1 MALVHLDSSA
11 NIFTCYSFRI
21 TDDPKFTDQFI
32 INIKKYLKKYSI
44 DILYSTAGIHK
55 AVDRPHFHYHLI
67 VNEPEGFKRPIN
79 NANQHFRNFLKLKEN
94 TEMRIPPTKGQCLKF
109 EIRDNQDHKKCLMY
123 PLKEG
128 LPIFSG
134 CVMQSLDLESL
145 INNATALYQ
154 ASSENPKKKRATE
167 LADLSKKCMKHL
179 DEYQDYIA
187 SCKEE
192 DKYCQNVRVNNPYIK
207 VYEEAILMSRKFYKD
222 EGYYTPN
229 TPSTT
234 AMKWLNKTGL
244 LRSQDFIQLYS
255 PLSRLR

>member
-1 MALVHLDSSA
+1 MAIITIDQSS

-21 TDDPKFTDQFI
+21 TDDPIFTDQFI
-32 INIKKYLKKYSI
+32 DNIKKYLKKYSI

-55 AVDRPHFHYHLI
+55 SAGRPHFHYHLI

-79 NANQHFRNFLKLKEN
+79 NCNQHFRNFLKLKEN
-94 TEMRIPPTKGQCLKF
+94 KDMRIPPTKGQCLKY
-109 EIRDNQDHKKCLMY
+109 EIRDNQDREKVLMY

-128 LPIFSG
+128 LPIHSG
-134 CVMQSLDLESL
+134 CFMQSLDLQEL
-145 INNATALYQ
+145 INKATSLYA

-167 LADLSKKCMKHL
+167 LAELSKKCMKHL
-179 DEYQDYIA
+179 DEYKEMIA
-187 SCKEE
+187 SCAAARQ
-192 DKYCQNVRVNNPYIK
+192 YVQGVQVNNPNIQ
-207 VYEEAILMSRKFYKD
+207 VYEKAVLMARQFYKD

-244 LRSQDFIQLYS
+244 LCDRDFITLYS
-255 PLSRLR
+255 PLNRLR